1 MFKKFITLISSVMVG
16 VIASGCNPS
25 TREVYHQQP
34 VYVQSQPQHVYETRR
49 PFFSFSRVSQHKP
62 IKRTIFKT
70 KKVYINKTVVV
81 NKYYSKSKRK
91 SKRR

>member
-16 VIASGCNPS
+16 VIAAGCSPS
-25 TREVYHQQP
+25 TREVIHHQQP
-34 VYVQSQPQHVYETRR
+34 VYVQNQPDYVYESRR
-49 PFFSFSRVSQHKP
+49 RTWFSYRRDRP

-81 NKYYSKSKRK
+81 NKYYSKRK